1 VLTILRGIPE
11 LVWALV
17 FVRVFGLGP
26 AAGVLALGLTYG
38 GMLAKVYAE
47 ILESTDPAPARALRA
62 SGAGRIQ
69 ALLYGLLPQAAKEL
83 TSYTVYRW
91 ECAIRASVVMGF
103 VGAGGLGQLM
113 DQAMKMLNGG
123 EAASILLAFMLLVA
137 AADLLSWWLRRAL
150 DAAPAA
156 RALPFGWRT
165 GTFVLAACAALWAS
179 LRLLDI
185 DFSALFTADA
195 AASMGDFVRGF
206 FPPDLSQPWLLK
218 VLQGI
223 WETLAISI
231 VGTLL
236 AAIAGLLLAL
246 PRWRAPWNVVLNVLR
261 SVPELVWATITALA
275 VGLGPFAGALAL
287 ALHTT
292 GVLGRLFA
300 EALQN
305 APAAPANALKLSG
318 SNRLLA
324 FCYGTLPAQR
334 RSCWHTRCTAGK

>member
-1 VLTILRGIPE
+1 
-11 LVWALV
+11 
-17 FVRVFGLGP
+17 
-26 AAGVLALGLTYG
+26 
-38 GMLAKVYAE
+38 
-47 ILESTDPAPARALRA
+47 
-62 SGAGRIQ
+62 
-69 ALLYGLLPQAAKEL
+69 
-83 TSYTVYRW
+83 
-91 ECAIRASVVMGF
+91 
-103 VGAGGLGQLM
+103 
-113 DQAMKMLNGG
+113 
-123 EAASILLAFMLLVA
+123 
-137 AADLLSWWLRRAL
+137 
-150 DAAPAA
+150 
-156 RALPFGWRT
+156 
-165 GTFVLAACAALWAS
+165 
-179 LRLLDI
+179 
-185 DFSALFTADA
+185 
-195 AASMGDFVRGF
+195 
-206 FPPDLSQPWLLK
+206 

-275 VGLGPFAGALAL
+275 GPGPVCRCAGL

-324 FCYGTLPAQR
+324 FCYGTLPWRSAAVAGIHAVPLGNEYPHGGDSGLCGSRRAGPAAVLRAFAVPLCPGQHRDHGHALAEHCRGLEQR
-334 RSCWHTRCTAGK
+334 GLRRAMR